1 MDASLSAQSA
11 LICFTSCS
19 DDDIATALR
28 TRTDLRNRLH
38 DLIAVSF
45 QDPADAPQ
53 TASASANWPDSHH
66 PATPAPHAVFGGK
79 PTSQSN
85 KGAGRKSTSSQGKG
99 PSDYAPQSRPR
110 PSWHDMSHDPQAQD
124 SNWDQT
130 HYTAPRQQEHD
141 PWQQASNPRR
151 NAYREPWPPGSPLAQ
166 RPDWNAPQAQQSRS
180 PPASDQ
186 GGEDLPLVPSKHI
199 APHLIEW
206 CGTRPYFIRTVAI
219 IGHAHTH
226 AHAPRAG
233 MGAPHA
239 TLRPMM
245 SRRTCVFRTPAVCVQ
260 GRRQRRQGQVA
271 PHAST
276 ALAPARCEKKSLAVR
291 LPSFRMHL
299 SWGSFFMPCSPR
311 CSTSSAPSS
320 ASHSPALPSVCA
332 LVCPPAFA
340 LRPQL
345 CFQDGTCQQAPLGR
359 SSPQLP

>member
-11 LICFTSCS
+11 LICFASCS

-45 QDPADAPQ
+45 QDPADTSQ

-85 KGAGRKSTSSQGKG
+85 KGAGKKSTSSQGKG

-141 PWQQASNPRR
+141 PWQQASNPHR

-166 RPDWNAPQAQQSRS
+166 HPDWNAPQAQQSRS

-186 GGEDLPLVPSKHI
+186 GGKDLPLVPSNHI

-206 CGTRPYFIRTVAI
+206 CGTRPYFKNRRNNWACAYACTRTACRHGRPACNFTPYDVQTDM
-219 IGHAHTH
+219 HF
-226 AHAPRAG
+226 
-233 MGAPHA
+233 PHA
-239 TLRPMM
+239 
-245 SRRTCVFRTPAVCVQ
+245 C
-260 GRRQRRQGQVA
+260 
-271 PHAST
+271 
-276 ALAPARCEKKSLAVR
+276 SLCKADDNA
-291 LPSFRMHL
+291 
-299 SWGSFFMPCSPR
+299 GK
-311 CSTSSAPSS
+311 
-320 ASHSPALPSVCA
+320 
-332 LVCPPAFA
+332 
-340 LRPQL
+340 
-345 CFQDGTCQQAPLGR
+345 GK
-359 SSPQLP
+359 